1 MKRYFFL
8 LVLLLLAIIPAPGQK
23 TNNESWRNTCKTA
36 CTQKYNTCLQ
46 EAQGDGPKKEQ
57 CYRNYKGCLN
67 WCANPPRRA

>member
-1 MKRYFFL
+1 MKRYLFML
-8 LVLLLLAIIPAPGQK
+8 GLLLLAIVPATGQK
-23 TNNESWRNTCKTA
+23 NQSWRYACKTA
-36 CTQKYNTCLQ
+36 CAQKYNTCLQ